1 MARVD
6 KLVFDI
12 AVKVGNL
19 DHRVL
24 VDKQKAD
31 SPFARCQQ

>member
-12 AVKVGNL
+12 AVKVGDL
-19 DHRVL
+19 DHRVV
-24 VDKQKAD
+24 VDKSKPD